1 METYTNIQGVL
12 INTGH
17 LLTMGRTEFIKQY
30 KFNINDCGAEYDK
43 LKIETIENA
52 GLDRPLPTSKKF
64 KRK

>member
-1 METYTNIQGVL
+1 METFTNIQGVL

-17 LLTMGRTEFIKQY
+17 LLIMGRAEFIKQY
-30 KFNINDCGAEYDK
+30 KEYIHDCGTEYDK

-52 GLDRPLPTSKKF
+52 GLDRPLPTSKKP